1 MSAPFSKLLELVMLA
16 SAQECVYLRG
26 LLDNKSE
33 GILSKLASQAGDL
46 FDQAYDAASSYRGG
60 SKTADAVR

>member
-1 MSAPFSKLLELVMLA
+1 MLA